1 MLPKT
6 PSSFICAET
15 LFLASVC
22 FQVCEQAEY
31 KKKKINLNKHFH
43 TNGILLWTTRLWE
56 RGSVRNV
63 NRVIFLDVK
72 LFCLGRMLPR
82 YVHMVQHEALVP
94 KFISYHPAFPPS
106 LSVCSL
112 SSGSTTSRLNQSQ
125 HTFHAG
131 LKIHLTES

>member
-1 MLPKT
+1 MCYQRLLPLSFALRVF
-6 PSSFICAET
+6 SSPVFAFRCVSKLNI
-15 LFLASVC
+15 
-22 FQVCEQAEY
+22 
-31 KKKKINLNKHFH
+31 KKKNLNKHFH

-112 SSGSTTSRLNQSQ
+112 SSGSATSRLNQSQ

-131 LKIHLTES
+131 LQIHLTES